1 MTIRLSLA
9 CCVPLV
15 KSSVK
20 YQIYILNL
28 IRRKIIKHTLK
39 INILENIFNP
49 MVSMGRSSHQR
60 CFVKKGVLRNF
71 AKFTGKHLCHRLIFN
86 DVAGLRHATS
96 LKKILWHRYFP
107 VNFVKSLRA
116 PFLYIEHLQMTDS
129 A

>member
-39 INILENIFNP
+39 INILENIFNL

-71 AKFTGKHLCHRLIFN
+71 AKFTGKHLCHRLFFN
-86 DVAGLRHATS
+86 NVADLRHATL
-96 LKKILWHRYFP
+96 LKKILWHRCFP
-107 VNFVKSLRA
+107 VNFVKSLRT

>member
-39 INILENIFNP
+39 INILENICNL

-71 AKFTGKHLCHRLIFN
+71 AKFTGKHLCHRLFFN
-86 DVAGLRHATS
+86 NVAGLRHATS
-96 LKKILWHRYFP
+96 LKKILWHRCFP
-107 VNFVKSLRA
+107 VNFVKSLRT